1 MGWRALRR
9 VVSFTGPAGVCS
21 RRGRLSGGCFPLLLD
36 RRIAVVAFV
45 FLILFWGSAFG
56 AIKIGLEH
64 APPVL
69 FAGTRTLLCGA
80 VATLAALVWGGRADL
95 RRNWLVYLLLTAFN
109 VILFMGLQ
117 TLTILYMPSGSAAV
131 VIYLQPILVGLLSYL
146 ILNEPLSVAKVAGL
160 FLGFAGVVVV
170 SAGSLFAGSLGTPLG
185 VAVGV
190 GSALSWAL
198 GTVYFARYG
207 RRLSILWAVAIPF
220 SVGGVFLTSL
230 GFALGSLSDIS
241 WNAEYVA
248 SFLYTSLIGTAL
260 TWMLWLGLVQAGEA
274 SRVSAY
280 VFFVPLVSVL
290 LGALFLGESLT
301 FLLLAGAVLVVCG
314 IYLVNRQPATGD
326 QQPAKSPAKEAPKSD
341 S

>member
-1 MGWRALRR
+1 
-9 VVSFTGPAGVCS
+9 V
-21 RRGRLSGGCFPLLLD
+21 GRLCGGSLLAD

-45 FLILFWGSAFG
+45 LLILFWGSAFG
-56 AIKIGLEH
+56 AIKIGLGH

-69 FAGTRTLLCGA
+69 FAGTRTLLCGM
-80 VATLAALVWGGRADL
+80 VAALAAFVWGGGADL
-95 RRNWLVYLLLTAFN
+95 GRNWPVYLLLAAFN
-109 VILFMGLQ
+109 VVLFMGLQ

-146 ILNEPLSVAKVAGL
+146 ILDEPLSVAKVIGL

-185 VAVGV
+185 VTFGV

-207 RRLSILWAVAIPF
+207 QRLSILWAVAIPF
-220 SVGGVFLTSL
+220 SAGGIFLTAL
-230 GFALGSLSDIS
+230 GFVLEPFSSIS

-248 SFLYTSLIGTAL
+248 SFLYTSLVGTAL

-290 LGALFLGESLT
+290 LGALFLGESLS

-314 IYLVNRQPATGD
+314 IYLVNRRPTAGG
-326 QQPAKSPAKEAPKSD
+326 QQSARKDTKSD